1 MKHILLVDD
10 DARDVELTLAAL
22 EENHLANK
30 VTVAKNGEVA
40 LDPSSFRPSDKSA
53 FSGRR
58 SNNRLVQRE
67 GAGRFYSSARIRSN
81 SSQRW

>member
-40 LDPSSFRPSDKSA
+40 FD
-53 FSGRR
+53 FSEFIRAVRQIDLFWAAVEQPPGP
-58 SNNRLVQRE
+58 
-67 GAGRFYSSARIRSN
+67 ARGTGEIL
-81 SSQRW
+81 